1 MNKYYLSMYTSN
13 TRVRVRYGET
23 DKMGF
28 VYYGIY
34 PLYYEI
40 GRTELMREFDL
51 PYKEIEDMGI
61 ILPVKTLDIK
71 YHKAAKYDDLLTI
84 KTSIKEIPGVR
95 ITFYYEIFNEKEE
108 LLNEGT
114 TMLIFVNEKT
124 QRPMKAPDKLIKQL
138 EQYF

>member
-1 MNKYYLSMYTSN
+1 MYTSDMQ
-13 TRVRVRYGET
+13 VRVRYGET

-95 ITFYYEIFNEKEE
+95 ITFYYEIYNDNNE

-124 QRPMKAPDKLIKQL
+124 QRPMKAPDILIKQL
-138 EQYF
+138 EKYF